1 MPWSLL
7 VVVGMNDER
16 LLLLM
21 MVSALWSIIR
31 IALQLRGIHLNLQHL
46 YSLRHLCNRRS
57 HRKIYE
63 RNSYSYCR
71 IFEFLPPN
79 DFLDRLSGDSFAQFR
94 PTKFVRTDFLV
105 RKGTNLL
112 LFSFRFVCLLSSVV
126 SVEGSS
132 IHPPSS
138 ILHPLIIFTHRR
150 CRRRPQIVPSLLLF
164 TTVHYEATHPS
175 E

>member
-79 DFLDRLSGDSFAQFR
+79 DFLDRLSGDSFD
-94 PTKFVRTDFLV
+94 PTNSF
-105 RKGTNLL
+105 GPIS
-112 LFSFRFVCLLSSVV
+112 LFGRAPISFCSVLDSSVCCPLLSQSRAPP
-126 SVEGSS
+126 S
-132 IHPPSS
+132 ILHPPSS
-138 ILHPLIIFTHRR
+138 IHSLFLHIAAAADDRR
-150 CRRRPQIVPSLLLF
+150 LFLHYSYSLQF
-164 TTVHYEATHPS
+164 ITKQPIPVGR
-175 E
+175 

>member
-79 DFLDRLSGDSFAQFR
+79 DFLDRLSGDSFDPSNSFG
-94 PTKFVRTDFLV
+94 PIS
-105 RKGTNLL
+105 
-112 LFSFRFVCLLSSVV
+112 LFGRAPISFCSVLDSSVCC
-126 SVEGSS
+126 
-132 IHPPSS
+132 ILHPPSS

-175 E
+175 G

>member
-79 DFLDRLSGDSFAQFR
+79 DFLDRLSGDSFDPSNSFG
-94 PTKFVRTDFLV
+94 PIS
-105 RKGTNLL
+105 
-112 LFSFRFVCLLSSVV
+112 LFGRAPISFCSVLDSSVCCPLLSQSRAPP
-126 SVEGSS
+126 S
-132 IHPPSS
+132 ILPPSS
-138 ILHPLIIFTHRR
+138 IH
-150 CRRRPQIVPSLLLF
+150 
-164 TTVHYEATHPS
+164 
-175 E
+175 